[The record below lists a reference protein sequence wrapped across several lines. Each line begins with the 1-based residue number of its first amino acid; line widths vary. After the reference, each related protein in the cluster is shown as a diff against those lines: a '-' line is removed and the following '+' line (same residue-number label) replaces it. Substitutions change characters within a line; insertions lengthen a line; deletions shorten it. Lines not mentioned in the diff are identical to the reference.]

1 VGDTEDSILYINSTN
16 EEVPG
21 GVTLYTADLASD
33 TFEPQLVASLHA
45 PLSGL
50 KAVKT
55 DSGINF
61 VGNCLAYESN
71 GTAYNPELVTAP
83 KSSGVI
89 YASNFV
95 R

>member
-1 VGDTEDSILYINSTN
+1 
-16 EEVPG
+16 
-21 GVTLYTADLASD
+21 LYTADLAAA
-33 TFEPQLVASLHA
+33 TFEPTLVASLHA

-71 GTAYNPELVTAP
+71 GTAYNSELVTAP
-83 KSSGVI
+83 KSLGQIYSSGFI
-89 YASNFV
+89 